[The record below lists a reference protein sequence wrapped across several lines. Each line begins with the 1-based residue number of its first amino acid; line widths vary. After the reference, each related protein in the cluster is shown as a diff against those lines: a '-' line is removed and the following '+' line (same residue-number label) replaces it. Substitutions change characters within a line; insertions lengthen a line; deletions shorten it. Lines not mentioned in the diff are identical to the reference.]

1 MSLLK
6 EKAVVMVWVTW
17 EVVGHSTLHR
27 LACAEQEALDFS
39 LVLTAL
45 GLARLRPL
53 FGVVS
58 RVCPK
63 CFE

>member
-39 LVLTAL
+39 LVLSAL

>member
-1 MSLLK
+1 MSLSK
-6 EKAVVMVWVTW
+6 EKAVVMVWEPR
-17 EVVGHSTLHR
+17 EVVGHSTRGR
-27 LACAEQEALDFS
+27 LACAEREALDFS
-39 LVLTAL
+39 LVLSAL